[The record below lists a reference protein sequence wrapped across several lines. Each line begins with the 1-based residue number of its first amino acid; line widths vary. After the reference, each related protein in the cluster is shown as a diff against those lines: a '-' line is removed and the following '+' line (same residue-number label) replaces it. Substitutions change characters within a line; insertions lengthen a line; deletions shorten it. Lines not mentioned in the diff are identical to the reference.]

1 MLKPPLITVID
12 RNFALQAQIDIYT
25 SFMLNRKWQG
35 VGDWQLVLPSTAKGA
50 DKLTVGSIIMP
61 GADGHRSGYIDSISA
76 VEDERGVMLTV
87 KGKTLQGLAAQ
98 RITLPDN
105 DQYNYGY
112 DNVPPLTSEEISPSP
127 VPAETVLKT
136 YAARHLTD
144 CTDLKRRIPF
154 LVVAAD
160 EGRGRKTVWSSRLE
174 QLSNVLRDICEYCDC
189 GYEIYV
195 DLAQKQFVF
204 DIATGT
210 DRSYSQP
217 ENSRI
222 MFSRGFDNILSCSY
236 DNDVGGLRNLGYAG
250 GKGEGT
256 DRVILKVTPDEAEPE
271 GWERREVFLDCGQLE
286 VLETETSMSLA
297 DEGLHKM
304 ENYKKTEALTATV
317 ADTASFA
324 YLEKWDLGDKV
335 TVVSKAIGVRYDTRI
350 TAVTERYEG
359 GSSGID
365 VTFGSPSA
373 DLGRVIS
380 RLKTAVR

>member
-12 RNFALQAQIDIYT
+12 RNFALKAQIDIYT
-25 SFMLNRKWQG
+25 SFMLNRRWQS
-35 VGDWQLVLPSTAKGA
+35 VGDWQLVLPATAQGA
-50 DKLTVGSIIMP
+50 DKLTVGNIIIL
-61 GADGHRSGYIDSISA
+61 GADGHRSGYIESVSA
-76 VEDERGVMLTV
+76 VEDDRGVTLTV
-87 KGKTLQGLAAQ
+87 KGKTLQGLTSQ

-112 DNVPPLTSEEISPSP
+112 DNVPPLTDTEINPTP
-127 VPAETVLKT
+127 IPAETILKT
-136 YAARHLTD
+136 YAVRHLTD
-144 CTDLKRRIPF
+144 CTDLKRRIPA
-154 LVVAAD
+154 LVIAAD
-160 EGRGRKTVWSSRLE
+160 KHRGRSAVWSSRLE
-174 QLSNVLRDICEYCDC
+174 QLSAVFQDVSEYCDC
-189 GYEIYV
+189 GYEIYA

-204 DIATGT
+204 DIITGT
-210 DRSYSQP
+210 DRSSSQS
-217 ENSRI
+217 ENSRVI
-222 MFSRGFDNILSCSY
+222 FSKSFDNILNCTY
-236 DNDVGGLRNLGYAG
+236 DNDVSGLRNIGYAG
-250 GKGEGT
+250 GKGEGA

-271 GWERREVFLDCGQLE
+271 GWERREVFIDCGQLE
-286 VLETETSMSLA
+286 VVETDTAMSLS

-304 ENYKKTEALTATV
+304 KSYTKTEALTATV

-324 YLEKWDLGDKV
+324 YLKKWDLGDKV
-335 TVVSKAIGVRYDTRI
+335 TVVSKTIGVQFDTRI